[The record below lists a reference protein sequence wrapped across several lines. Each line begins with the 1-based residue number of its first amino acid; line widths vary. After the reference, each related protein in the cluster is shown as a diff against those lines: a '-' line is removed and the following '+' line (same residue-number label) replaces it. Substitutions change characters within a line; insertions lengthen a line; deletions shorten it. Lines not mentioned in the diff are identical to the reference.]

1 MAKKFILQV
10 VTPERGFF
18 DEEVDRVEFK
28 TSEGD
33 IGVYEDHTPL
43 TTPLA
48 DGGMLT
54 ILQDGKEKKAAIHGG
69 FVEITPEKVTL
80 LTDAAEWPEEI
91 DKKRAEEARIR
102 AERRL
107 KAEEE
112 DMNEI
117 RAKSALTRSL
127 VRIDASV
134 ADSEEDDI

>member
-107 KAEEE
+107 KTEEE

-117 RAKSALTRSL
+117 RAKSALARSL
-127 VRIDASV
+127 VRIDASG
-134 ADSEEDDI
+134 ADSEEEDI